1 MRILLV
7 AEESAGIRTLRL
19 LSSLPHD
26 IVGVC
31 TGAEHAGLR
40 GATVAGVAR
49 QLGLRVFPARSV
61 TSAGFARE
69 VTALGVDLL
78 LNLHSLFRIHGDVL
92 AAVRIGGFNLHNG
105 PLPRYAGLNAPSWAL
120 YHGELRHGVT
130 LHWLATGIDRGD
142 IAWLEEF
149 DIGDQD
155 TALTVSARCL
165 QLGLPLVER
174 VVARAAVDPA
184 GIPRQPQDPSRWRYF
199 GAETPQGGVLD
210 FSRPAREVVNFV
222 RACDYHPLASPWGTP
237 RAVTGGHDLPV
248 LKAERTGLAADQ
260 PPGTLRGPAAAGG
273 LIAAADEWVRIVRLA
288 GEA

>member
-1 MRILLV
+1 MRILLI

-19 LSSLPHD
+19 LSTLPHE

-40 GATVAGVAR
+40 GATVAGVAE

-61 TSAGFARE
+61 TEAGFARD
-69 VTALGVDLL
+69 VAALGVDLL
-78 LNLHSLFRIHGDVL
+78 LNLHSLFRIHRDVI

-120 YHGELRHGVT
+120 YHGESRHGVT
-130 LHWLATGIDRGD
+130 LHWLAAGIDKGD

-155 TALTVSARCL
+155 TALSVSVRCL

-174 VVARAAVDPA
+174 VVAQAAADPA
-184 GIPRQPQDPSRWRYF
+184 GLPRLPQDPSRWRYF
-199 GAETPQGGVLD
+199 GGETPQGGVLD
-210 FSRPAREVVNFV
+210 FSRPARDVVNFV

-237 RAVTGGHDLPV
+237 RAVIGGHDLQV
-248 LKAERTGLAADQ
+248 LKAERTGLAADR
-260 PPGTLRGPAAAGG
+260 PPGTLRGPAGPGG
-273 LIAAADEWVRIVRLA
+273 MIAAADEWVRIVRLA